1 MREKCTPHKN
11 PNFPH
16 HLTIFIIGRPNHVP
30 STILYLV
37 YLEKSQLYI
46 LGKSQKINSRKEKN
60 SKTNNNHKVC
70 TYLAATEEV
79 QKR

>member
-1 MREKCTPHKN
+1 MHTAQKSQFSASFNNLYYREAKSCA
-11 PNFPH
+11 
-16 HLTIFIIGRPNHVP
+16 
-30 STILYLV
+30 SSILYYLV

-46 LGKSQKINSRKEKN
+46 GTSQKINSRQEKN

-70 TYLAATEEV
+70 TYLAAMEEV

>member
-1 MREKCTPHKN
+1 M
-11 PNFPH
+11 
-16 HLTIFIIGRPNHVP
+16 
-30 STILYLV
+30 YLV
-37 YLEKSQLYI
+37 YYTFSIPRKISIVYRY
-46 LGKSQKINSRKEKN
+46 KSQKINSRKENN

>member
-1 MREKCTPHKN
+1 MY
-11 PNFPH
+11 
-16 HLTIFIIGRPNHVP
+16 LV
-30 STILYLV
+30 SILYLV

-46 LGKSQKINSRKEKN
+46 GSKSQKINSRKEKN